1 MVKFIIP
8 FFAFAISGVSNA
20 QTHRDG
26 TLRECNALGWN
37 TCDRW
42 SHCMWVG
49 VERGEGECMNNCPVI
64 GWPDNIGTTQDCLNL
79 EGCDTAGYFSRSC
92 DFAKIDCSS
101 ANDDDW
107 QTTVKQCQA
116 LDGCKF
122 NLTPG
127 RNECIPDCSTAND
140 DDWTTTW
147 KQCMAIEGC
156 IFNPIFGRNEC
167 IPDWNAESFASIATE
182 APKYKLPLKLLPH
195 EDDPSNRGSLRGIK

>member
-1 MVKFIIP
+1 
-8 FFAFAISGVSNA
+8 
-20 QTHRDG
+20 
-26 TLRECNALGWN
+26 
-37 TCDRW
+37 
-42 SHCMWVG
+42 MWVG
-49 VERGEGECMNNCPVI
+49 VERGDGECMNNCPVI

-79 EGCDTAGYFSRSC
+79 EGCDMVGYSLSC
-92 DFAKIDCSS
+92 DFAKVDCSS

-107 QTTVKQCQA
+107 ATTWKQCQA

-127 RNECIPDCSTAND
+127 RNECIPDCSSAND

-147 KQCMAIEGC
+147 KQCKAIEGC

-182 APKYKLPLKLLPH
+182 A
-195 EDDPSNRGSLRGIK
+195 EDDPSPSNRGSLRGIK